1 MIFSLTIFIFKKIM
15 KILDFSFHQ
24 IVISILIILL
34 NYYTLKSFFLLRS
47 EPIAILFFLMSFY
60 FILVFNIK
68 QKLKYL
74 FLFSMFMTLSILSKM
89 QLYFNYFFL
98 FLFLFLQCKDYKINN
113 IPILFKNLNM
123 FIQ

>member
-1 MIFSLTIFIFKKIM
+1 M
-15 KILDFSFHQ
+15 KILHFSFHQ

-74 FLFSMFMTLSILSKM
+74 FLFSAFMTLSPC
-89 QLYFNYFFL
+89 QNATL
-98 FLFLFLQCKDYKINN
+98 FELLFI
-113 IPILFKNLNM
+113 
-123 FIQ
+123 FIFIFTM